1 MRMPEGRADPRV
13 RRFLLPT
20 RLLWQSNVGAANA
33 MHVLDSSD
41 SVCTLGP
48 GGALLLDFGREL
60 HGGIRLDCP
69 TTSNGKPV
77 RLRVRFGESASEAM
91 GAPNQDHAIHDHEI
105 LLPWMGHTEVGC
117 TGFRFVRLDSLESEA
132 TADLRRVEA
141 VALYRDLPYL
151 GSFEC
156 SDPLLNRIWETG
168 AYTVHLCMQDHVWD
182 GIKRD
187 RLVWIGDMHPET
199 LVIATVFGDVDVVAA
214 SLDYVRDRT
223 PPTEW
228 MNGISS
234 YSLWWILC
242 HHDWYRFH
250 GRRAYL
256 AEQRSY
262 LTALTRRLTSL
273 VDEQGREHLG
283 ALRFIEWPTSRDP
296 TAIDAGLQALMV
308 LALEAAAFLC
318 GALGEEAAARD
329 AEQAAMRAR
338 RYQRDPTP
346 SKQANALRVLAG
358 QADPRTTNAE
368 CLARDPSRGIS
379 TFYGLYVLQARAAA
393 GDHVGCLDLLRDYWG
408 GMLRMGATTFWEG
421 FETDWMEGSTPIDVL
436 PEPGKRDIHADFGD
450 YCYVG
455 LRHSLCHGWAAGPTA
470 WLTEQVLGLRPLAPG
485 STEMRLQPNLAGLEW
500 ARGALP
506 TPHGLVKVEHERGAD
521 GAIHSTWSAPEGVEI
536 QPVGT
541 RRR

>member
-13 RRFLLPT
+13 RRFLQPT

-48 GGALLLDFGREL
+48 GGALLLDFGQEL

-199 LVIATVFGDVDVVAA
+199 LVIATVFGEVDVVPA

-256 AEQRSY
+256 AEQISSTYNGSSIYFAAKKDKPEIAKDTHHMLIPKGPAGRFYWFETRTFAILKNSKNIPAAKEFLKWWFDEKQFGEWWRLQEGY
-262 LTALTRRLTSL
+262 MLQPVVKYYNDPVWQKDPKMSPFREQPKYGLNQGYAGPPNEKAALAWSKFIV
-273 VDEQGREHLG
+273 VDTFAKAVQSGD
-283 ALRFIEWPTSRDP
+283 AKASIEW
-296 TAIDAGLQALMV
+296 G
-308 LALEAAAFLC
+308 
-318 GALGEEAAARD
+318 
-329 AEQAAMRAR
+329 AEQLKR
-338 RYQRDPTP
+338 
-346 SKQANALRVLAG
+346 
-358 QADPRTTNAE
+358 
-368 CLARDPSRGIS
+368 I
-379 TFYGLYVLQARAAA
+379 YG
-393 GDHVGCLDLLRDYWG
+393 
-408 GMLRMGATTFWEG
+408 
-421 FETDWMEGSTPIDVL
+421 
-436 PEPGKRDIHADFGD
+436 GK
-450 YCYVG
+450 
-455 LRHSLCHGWAAGPTA
+455 
-470 WLTEQVLGLRPLAPG
+470 
-485 STEMRLQPNLAGLEW
+485 
-500 ARGALP
+500 
-506 TPHGLVKVEHERGAD
+506 
-521 GAIHSTWSAPEGVEI
+521 
-536 QPVGT
+536 
-541 RRR
+541 